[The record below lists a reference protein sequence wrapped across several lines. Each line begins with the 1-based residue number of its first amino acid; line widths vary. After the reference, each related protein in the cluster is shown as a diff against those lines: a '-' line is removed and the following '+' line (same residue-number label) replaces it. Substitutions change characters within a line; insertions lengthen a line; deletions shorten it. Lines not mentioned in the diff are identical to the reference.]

1 MKTSSQAGICHSTHP
16 AKTVIIAIIISE
28 TLGVIYASRSHR
40 FTGPHAVGNF
50 GGALKDIPAEELAST
65 VIKETLDRSGLD
77 PARVDDVIL
86 GHGYPSGE
94 NPAIG
99 RLALLKAGLPI
110 EVPGYQLDRR
120 CSSGLQAI
128 LNACMMVQTEN
139 ADVVVAGGVESMSNA
154 EFYVNESRWGARFG
168 SVTLHDRLSRARET
182 ISPEDRFG
190 YISGMV
196 ETAEN
201 LAKQYE
207 ISREEQDEYALR
219 SHQRAVA
226 AKESGKFDSQIVP
239 ISIPQ
244 RRGDPVVFDKDEG
257 PRSDS
262 SMDVLGRL
270 RPVMK
275 DGSVSAGNSS
285 SQNDAASVCLVVAED
300 KLEELGLEAMGFLKG
315 WVVTG
320 CHPATMGIGPVPAVS
335 KLMDKVGMS
344 LSDIDLIELNEAF
357 AAQVL
362 AVLREWKLP
371 NEDNLN
377 VNGSGISLG
386 HPIAATGARI
396 LTTLLNEMEAKDVQ
410 YGLET
415 MCVGGGQGVAALFER
430 R

>member
-1 MKTSSQAGICHSTHP
+1 MRR
-16 AKTVIIAIIISE
+16 VAIVSPVR
-28 TLGVIYASRSHR
+28 T
-40 FTGPHAVGNF
+40 AVGNF

-182 ISPEDRFG
+182 ISPEDRSG

>member
-1 MKTSSQAGICHSTHP
+1 VP
-16 AKTVIIAIIISE
+16 AA
-28 TLGVIYASRSHR
+28 
-40 FTGPHAVGNF
+40 
-50 GGALKDIPAEELAST
+50 DLAAT
-65 VIKETLDRSGLD
+65 VIKEVLNRTSLEPGK
-77 PARVDDVIL
+77 VDDVIL
-86 GHGYPSGE
+86 GHGYPNGE

-99 RLALLKAGLPI
+99 RLASLKAELPI

-128 LNACMMVQTEN
+128 LNACMLVQTEN
-139 ADVVVAGGVESMSNA
+139 ADVVIAGGVESMSNA

-168 SVTLHDRLSRARET
+168 SVTLHDRLVRARET
-182 ISPEDRFG
+182 ISPEERFG

-207 ISREEQDEYALR
+207 IPRQEQDEYALR

-226 AKESGKFDSQIVP
+226 AIEAGRFYAEIVGVP
-239 ISIPQ
+239 VPQ
-244 RRGDPVVFDKDEG
+244 RRGDPVPFDKDEG
-257 PRSDS
+257 PRADT
-262 SMDVLGRL
+262 SMEALGRL
-270 RPVMK
+270 RPVM
-275 DGSVSAGNSS
+275 DGGTVTAGNAS

-300 KLEELGLEAMGFLKG
+300 KLEELGLKPMGFLKS
-315 WVVTG
+315 WAVTG
-320 CHPATMGIGPVPAVS
+320 CHPAYMGIGPVASV
-335 KLMDKVGMS
+335 KKVMNKVGLS
-344 LSDIDLIELNEAF
+344 LQDMDLIELNEAF

-371 NEDNLN
+371 NEDKLN

-396 LTTLLNEMEAKDVQ
+396 LTTLLHEMERRDAQ
-410 YGLET
+410 FGLET
-415 MCVGGGQGVAALFER
+415 MCVGGGQGVAAVFER

>member
-1 MKTSSQAGICHSTHP
+1 MRG
-16 AKTVIIAIIISE
+16 VAIVSPVR
-28 TLGVIYASRSHR
+28 T
-40 FTGPHAVGNF
+40 AVGNF
-50 GGALKDIPAEELAST
+50 GGTIKDISAAELAST
-65 VIKETLDRSGLD
+65 VIKETINRSGID
-77 PARVDDVIL
+77 PAKIEDVIL
-86 GHGYPSGE
+86 GHGYPNGE
-94 NPAIG
+94 NPSIG
-99 RLALLKAGLPI
+99 RLAGLKAELPI

-128 LNACMMVQTEN
+128 LNAAMLIQTEN

-182 ISPEDRFG
+182 ISPDERFG

-219 SHQRAVA
+219 SHQRAVSA
-226 AKESGKFDSQIVP
+226 ITEGRFDKQIVG
-239 ISIPQ
+239 IEVPQ
-244 RRGDPVVFDKDEG
+244 RRGAPKIFDHDAG
-257 PRSDS
+257 PRADS
-262 SMDVLGRL
+262 SMDVLSRL

-275 DGSVSAGNSS
+275 DGSVTAGNAS

-300 KLEELGLEAMGFLKG
+300 KLEELGLTAMGYLKG
-315 WVVTG
+315 WAVTG
-320 CHPATMGIGPVPAVS
+320 CHPAYMGIGPVPSVA
-335 KLMDKVGMS
+335 KLMSKINMQLDDM
-344 LSDIDLIELNEAF
+344 DLIELNEAF

-362 AVLREWKLP
+362 SVLREWKLKD
-371 NEDNLN
+371 EDKLN

-396 LTTLLNEMEAKDVQ
+396 LTTLLHEMEARDAQ

-415 MCVGGGQGVAALFER
+415 MCVGGGQGLAAVFER
-430 R
+430 H

>member
-1 MKTSSQAGICHSTHP
+1 MRR
-16 AKTVIIAIIISE
+16 VAIVSPVR
-28 TLGVIYASRSHR
+28 T
-40 FTGPHAVGNF
+40 AVGNF

-139 ADVVVAGGVESMSNA
+139 AAVVVAGGVESMSNA

-396 LTTLLNEMEAKDVQ
+396 LTTLLNEMETKDVQ

>member
-1 MKTSSQAGICHSTHP
+1 MRR
-16 AKTVIIAIIISE
+16 VAIVSPVR
-28 TLGVIYASRSHR
+28 T
-40 FTGPHAVGNF
+40 AVGNF

-65 VIKETLDRSGLD
+65 VIKETLQRSGLD
-77 PARVDDVIL
+77 PAKVDDVIL

-139 ADVVVAGGVESMSNA
+139 ADVVIAGGVESMSNA
-154 EFYVNESRWGARFG
+154 EYYVNESRWGARFG
-168 SVTLHDRLSRARET
+168 SVTLHDRLARARET

-190 YISGMV
+190 VISGMV

-207 ISREEQDEYALR
+207 ISRKEQDEYSLR

-226 AKESGKFDSQIVP
+226 AQESGKFDSQIVP
-239 ISIPQ
+239 IEIPQ
-244 RRGDPVVFDKDEG
+244 RRGDPKIFDKDEG
-257 PRSDS
+257 PRGDS
-262 SMDVLGRL
+262 SMEVLGRL

-275 DGSVSAGNSS
+275 DGTVSAGNAS
-285 SQNDAASVCLVVAED
+285 SQNDAASVCLLVAED

-335 KLMDKVGMS
+335 KLMSKLGMS
-344 LSDIDLIELNEAF
+344 ITDMDVIELNEAF

-396 LTTLLNEMEAKDVQ
+396 LTTLLNEMEASDAQ
-410 YGLET
+410 FGLET
-415 MCVGGGQGVAALFER
+415 MCVGGGQGVAAVFER

>member
-1 MKTSSQAGICHSTHP
+1 MRR
-16 AKTVIIAIIISE
+16 VAIVSPVR
-28 TLGVIYASRSHR
+28 T
-40 FTGPHAVGNF
+40 AVGNF
-50 GGALKDIPAEELAST
+50 GGALKDIPAEELACK
-65 VIKETLDRSGLD
+65 VIQETLERSNLD
-77 PARVDDVIL
+77 PAKVDDVIL

-139 ADVVVAGGVESMSNA
+139 ADVVIAGGVESMSNA
-154 EFYVNESRWGARFG
+154 EYYVNESRWGARFG

-190 YISGMV
+190 VISGMV

-207 ISREEQDEYALR
+207 ISREEQDEYSLR

-226 AKESGKFDSQIVP
+226 AQESGKFNSQIVP
-239 ISIPQ
+239 IEIPQ
-244 RRGDPVVFDKDEG
+244 RRGDPVIFNKDEG
-257 PRSDS
+257 PRGDS
-262 SMDVLGRL
+262 SMEVLGRL

-275 DGSVSAGNSS
+275 DGTVSAGNAS
-285 SQNDAASVCLVVAED
+285 SQNDAASVCLLVAED
-300 KLEELGLEAMGFLKG
+300 KLEELGLQAMGFLKG

-335 KLMDKVGMS
+335 KLMDKLGMS
-344 LSDIDLIELNEAF
+344 IQDMDLIELNEAF

-362 AVLREWKLP
+362 AVHSEWKLT
-371 NEDNLN
+371 NEDNIN

-396 LTTLLNEMEAKDVQ
+396 LTTLLNEMEARDAQ
-410 YGLET
+410 FGLET
-415 MCVGGGQGVAALFER
+415 MCVGGGQGVAAMFER

>member
-1 MKTSSQAGICHSTHP
+1 MRR
-16 AKTVIIAIIISE
+16 VAIVSPVR
-28 TLGVIYASRSHR
+28 T
-40 FTGPHAVGNF
+40 AVGNF

-219 SHQRAVA
+219 SPQRAVA

>member
-1 MKTSSQAGICHSTHP
+1 MRR
-16 AKTVIIAIIISE
+16 VAIVSPVR
-28 TLGVIYASRSHR
+28 T
-40 FTGPHAVGNF
+40 AVGNF
-50 GGALKDIPAEELAST
+50 GGALKDIPAEELASA

-77 PARVDDVIL
+77 PAKVDDVIL

-196 ETAEN
+196 EPAEN

-344 LSDIDLIELNEAF
+344 LSDIDLIELNDAF

>member
-1 MKTSSQAGICHSTHP
+1 MRR
-16 AKTVIIAIIISE
+16 VAIVSPVR
-28 TLGVIYASRSHR
+28 T
-40 FTGPHAVGNF
+40 AVGNF
-50 GGALKDIPAEELAST
+50 GGALKDIPAEELACT
-65 VIKETLDRSGLD
+65 VIKETLERSNLD
-77 PARVDDVIL
+77 PAKVDDVIL

-139 ADVVVAGGVESMSNA
+139 ADVVIAGGVESMSNA

-168 SVTLHDRLSRARET
+168 SITLHDRLARARET

-190 YISGMV
+190 VISGMV

-207 ISREEQDEYALR
+207 ISREEQDEYSLR

-226 AKESGKFDSQIVP
+226 AQESGKFDSQIVP
-239 ISIPQ
+239 IEIPQ
-244 RRGDPVVFDKDEG
+244 RRGDPVIFNKDEG
-257 PRSDS
+257 PRNDS
-262 SMDVLGRL
+262 SMEVLGRL

-275 DGSVSAGNSS
+275 DGTVSAGNAS

-335 KLMDKVGMS
+335 KLMEKTGMS
-344 LSDIDLIELNEAF
+344 LEDMDVIELNEAF

-371 NEDNLN
+371 NHDNLN
-377 VNGSGISLG
+377 INGSGISLG

-396 LTTLLNEMEAKDVQ
+396 LTTLLNEMERQDAQ
-410 YGLET
+410 FGLET
-415 MCVGGGQGVAALFER
+415 MCVGGGQGVAAMFER

>member
-1 MKTSSQAGICHSTHP
+1 MRR
-16 AKTVIIAIIISE
+16 VAIVSPVR
-28 TLGVIYASRSHR
+28 T
-40 FTGPHAVGNF
+40 AVGNF
-50 GGALKDIPAEELAST
+50 GGTLRDVSADELAST
-65 VIKETLDRSGLD
+65 VIKAVLERSKLD
-77 PARVDDVIL
+77 PAKVDDVIL

-139 ADVVVAGGVESMSNA
+139 ADVVIAGGVESMSNA
-154 EFYVNESRWGARFG
+154 EFYSNESRWGARFG
-168 SVTLHDRLSRARET
+168 SITLHDRLARARET

-190 YISGMV
+190 VISGMV

-207 ISREEQDEYALR
+207 ISREEQDEYSLR

-226 AKESGKFDSQIVP
+226 AQESGRFDAEIV
-239 ISIPQ
+239 SVEVPQ
-244 RRGDPVVFDKDEG
+244 RRGDPVPFNKDEG
-257 PRSDS
+257 PRGDS
-262 SMDVLGRL
+262 SMEVLGRL

-275 DGSVSAGNSS
+275 DGTVSAGNAS

-300 KLEELGLEAMGFLKG
+300 KLEELGLEPMAFLKG
-315 WVVTG
+315 WTVTG
-320 CHPATMGIGPVPAVS
+320 CHPATMGIGPVPAVN
-335 KLMDKVGMS
+335 KLMEKTGMS
-344 LSDIDLIELNEAF
+344 LGDMDVIELNEAF

-371 NEDNLN
+371 NHDNLN

-396 LTTLLNEMEAKDVQ
+396 LATLLNEMERRDAQ
-410 YGLET
+410 FGLET
-415 MCVGGGQGVAALFER
+415 MCVGGGQGVAAMFER